1 MAAKLLIEQ
10 FVRCHNQNYIENR
23 GRKADQ
29 ISWSFYVVVGNCARR
44 SDICPQANPL
54 GGEVHIDLE
63 IVLFMVFPAKR
74 FKIMRSLI

>member
-1 MAAKLLIEQ
+1 MLSRDKYFAALAEKGQ
-10 FVRCHNQNYIENR
+10 RDD